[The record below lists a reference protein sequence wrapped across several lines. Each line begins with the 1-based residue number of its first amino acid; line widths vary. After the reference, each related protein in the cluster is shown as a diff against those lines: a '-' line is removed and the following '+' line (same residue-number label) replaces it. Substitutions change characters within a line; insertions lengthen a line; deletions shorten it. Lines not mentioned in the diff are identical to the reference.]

1 MNKSIYLLPGRGGHL
16 DTGLGK
22 ELSARG
28 YEVSGREL
36 NGEFQKLRF
45 GEQVKIVA
53 NDLETRYWHKDAKV
67 IANSF
72 GAYLFLHAQSL
83 LNPYIGKV
91 LLLSPIVGEASYEEK
106 MMFFVPPL
114 AGHLQERVKNGL
126 YPVPTRCEIYVG
138 EHDWQSNPMNV
149 MDLATPLGI
158 NVSIVPNA
166 GHTLGSSCV
175 GEILDNW
182 LVPSL

>member
-1 MNKSIYLLPGRGGHL
+1 MDKSIYLLPGRGGHL
-16 DTGLGK
+16 NKGLGK

-28 YEVSGREL
+28 YVISGREL

-53 NDLETRYWHKDAKV
+53 NDLKTNFWHKDAKV

-83 LNPYIGKV
+83 LAPYIGSA
-91 LLLSPIVGEASYEEK
+91 LLLSPIVGEAEYEEK

-114 AGHLQERVKNGL
+114 AGHLQSLVKNGS
-126 YPVPTRCEIYVG
+126 YPVPTCCEIHVG

-149 MDLATPLGI
+149 VELATPLGI
-158 NVSIVPNA
+158 KVSVVPNA
-166 GHTLGSSCV
+166 GHALEPAYVSRLLGS
-175 GEILDNW
+175 W
-182 LVPSL
+182 LVA